1 MTNGMGVLVAV
12 VGNYSMGAILTFA
25 IPIGTLLLAVAIG
38 FHQRKPVARRGG
50 RSLFPTS
57 GLPQH
62 TTDLKIL
69 AAMTPEARQSVADR
83 SNEGTVFIERPF
95 GGR

>member
-1 MTNGMGVLVAV
+1 MADAVGPLVAV
-12 VGNYSMGAILTFA
+12 VSNYSMGAILTFA

-38 FHQRKPVARRGG
+38 FHQRKPISRGG
-50 RSLFPTS
+50 RSLFPSS

-62 TTDLKIL
+62 TTDLKLL
-69 AAMTPEARQSVADR
+69 AAMTPEARRAVVERAE
-83 SNEGTVFIERPF
+83 EGSAFTERPL